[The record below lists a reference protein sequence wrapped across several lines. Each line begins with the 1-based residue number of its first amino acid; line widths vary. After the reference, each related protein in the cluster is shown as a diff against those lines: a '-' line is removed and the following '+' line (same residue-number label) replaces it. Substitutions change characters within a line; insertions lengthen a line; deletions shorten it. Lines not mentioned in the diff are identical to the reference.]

1 MRALTFRERVLL
13 LKELVLGARLLRRSP
28 FISRDEM
35 QRWQFER
42 IRALVRHAYESVA
55 LYRERYGA
63 VGFEPGD
70 LKSWPDFERL
80 PVLSKEEVIESFP
93 ERIVSD
99 RFELDR
105 LIVSRSS
112 GSSGKVLDV
121 AYDGRTMIAYV
132 LASLRIYQMGFRYRP
147 WHRHVYV
154 YTSPY
159 PLSSVF
165 GMYPLTFVSTLTPIG
180 EILGVLVDTRP
191 QLLICYPSH
200 LRQIV
205 DLAGEAELAQIR
217 PLLISVSS
225 EMSSQGE
232 RDYLEEVFR
241 CPVLDNYSSEELAR
255 IASQC
260 SEKVYHVFEDLNYI
274 ETVDSNARPTQGLG
288 AVVGTNLHNF
298 AAPLIR
304 YQQNDLAELSEPGC
318 ACGWNFRC
326 LRSLQGRR
334 NDSFTMPSG
343 RILTSGFLLDA
354 TYEFLLSRRTA
365 IRDFCLVQESRT
377 SILLEIV
384 PGRGWSE
391 EVGRGISR
399 RFHEFVDDGVA
410 FRVEVVGECEKTRTG
425 KRNPIINRM
434 ARGEMAGMARALA
447 ER

>member
-13 LKELVLGARLLRRSP
+13 LKEFVLGARLLRRSP
-28 FISRDEM
+28 FLSRDEM
-35 QRWQFER
+35 RRWQLER
-42 IRALVRHAYESVA
+42 IRTLVGHAYESVP
-55 LYRERYGA
+55 LYRELYGA

-70 LKSWPDFERL
+70 LKSWSDFEQL
-80 PVLSKEEVIESFP
+80 PLVSKEEMIESFP

-99 RFELDR
+99 RFEFDR

-147 WHRHVYV
+147 WHRHVYI

-165 GMYPLTFVSTLTPIG
+165 GMYPLRFVSTLTPID
-180 EILGVLVDTRP
+180 EVLRVLVATRP

-205 DLAGEAELAQIR
+205 DLAAGPELAQIR

-232 RDYLEEVFR
+232 RDYLEAAFR
-241 CPVLDNYSSEELAR
+241 CPVLDNYSSEEMAR

-260 SEKVYHVFEDLNYI
+260 SEKVYHVFEDMNYI
-274 ETVDSNARPTQGLG
+274 ETLDSNARSTTGLG

-304 YQQNDLAELSEPGC
+304 YQQNDLAQLTEPGC

-334 NDSFTMPSG
+334 NDSFRMPSG

-354 TYEFLLSRRTA
+354 TYEFLLGNRTA
-365 IRDFCLVQESRT
+365 IRDFCLVQESER

-391 EVGRGISR
+391 EVGRGISG
-399 RFHEFVDDGVA
+399 RFFEFVDGGVA
-410 FRVEVVGECEKTRTG
+410 FRVELVAECEKTRTG

-434 ARGEMAGMARALA
+434 ARDDTARVSDGLG
-447 ER
+447 

>member
-28 FISRDEM
+28 FLSRDEM

-42 IRALVRHAYESVA
+42 IRALVRHAYDSVP

-70 LKSWPDFERL
+70 LKSWSDFERL
-80 PVLSKEEVIESFP
+80 PLLSKEEVIESFP

-99 RFELDR
+99 RFEFER

-147 WHRHVYV
+147 WHRHVYI

-165 GMYPLTFVSTLTPIG
+165 GMYPLTFASTLTPIE
-180 EILGVLVDTRP
+180 EILRVLVAIRP

-205 DLAGEAELAQIR
+205 DLAAEAELARIR

-232 RDYLEEVFR
+232 RDYLEAVFR

-260 SEKVYHVFEDLNYI
+260 AEKVYHVFEDMNYI

-304 YQQNDLAELSEPGC
+304 YQQNDLAQLTEPGC
-318 ACGWNFRC
+318 ACGWNFRR
-326 LRSLQGRR
+326 LRSLQGRS

-354 TYEFLLSRRTA
+354 TYEFLLSQRTA
-365 IRDFCLVQESRT
+365 IRDFCLVQESQT

-391 EVGRGISR
+391 EVGCGISS

-410 FRVEVVGECEKTRTG
+410 FRVEVVAECEKTRTG

-434 ARGEMAGMARALA
+434 ARDEMAGNG
-447 ER
+447 EGP

>member
-1 MRALTFRERVLL
+1 MRALTFREKAHL

-28 FISRDEM
+28 FLSRDEM

-42 IRALVRHAYESVA
+42 IRALVRHAYDSVA
-55 LYRERYGA
+55 FYRELYGA

-70 LKSWPDFERL
+70 LKSWSDFEEL
-80 PVLSKEEVIESFP
+80 PLVSKEEVIESFP

-99 RFELDR
+99 RFEFDR

-159 PLSSVF
+159 PLKSLF
-165 GMYPLTFVSTLTPIG
+165 GLYPLTFVSTLTPIG
-180 EILGVLVDTRP
+180 EILRVLASIRP

-205 DLAGEAELAQIR
+205 DLAAEADLARIR

-225 EMSSQGE
+225 EMSSQAE
-232 RDYLEEVFR
+232 RDQLEAAFR
-241 CPVLDNYSSEELAR
+241 CPVLDNYSSEEMAR

-260 SEKVYHVFEDLNYI
+260 SEKVYHVFEDMNYI
-274 ETVDSNARPTQGLG
+274 ETVDAGARPTQDVG

-304 YQQNDLAELSEPGC
+304 YKQNDLAQLREAGC
-318 ACGWNFRC
+318 ACGWSFRR
-326 LRSLQGRR
+326 LSSLQGRS

-343 RILTSGFLLDA
+343 RTLTSGFLLDA
-354 TYEFLLSRRTA
+354 TYEFLLSQRTA
-365 IRDFCLVQESRT
+365 IRDFCLVQESQT

-384 PGRGWSE
+384 PGRSWSD
-391 EVGRGISR
+391 EVGAGISR

-434 ARGEMAGMARALA
+434 ARETMAEIARPPG
-447 ER
+447 

>member
-1 MRALTFRERVLL
+1 VLL
-13 LKELVLGARLLRRSP
+13 LRELVLGARLLRRSP
-28 FISRDEM
+28 LLSRDEM

-42 IRALVRHAYESVA
+42 IRALVRHAYDSVS
-55 LYRERYGA
+55 LYRGLYGS

-70 LKSWPDFERL
+70 LKSWKDFEQL
-80 PVLSKEEVIESFP
+80 PLVSKEEVIESFP

-99 RFELDR
+99 RFEFDR

-132 LASLRIYQMGFRYRP
+132 LASLRVYQMGFRYRP
-147 WHRHVYV
+147 WHRHVYI

-159 PLSSVF
+159 PLSSLF
-165 GMYPLTFVSTLTPIG
+165 GMYPLTFVSTLAPID
-180 EILGVLVDTRP
+180 EILRVLIATRP

-205 DLAGEAELAQIR
+205 DLAAEAELGQIR

-232 RDYLEEVFR
+232 RDYLEAAFD
-241 CPVLDNYSSEELAR
+241 CPVLDNYSSEEMAR

-260 SEKVYHVFEDLNYI
+260 SEKVYHVFEDMNYI
-274 ETVDSNARPTQGLG
+274 ETVDSNARPTTGLG

-304 YQQNDLAELSEPGC
+304 YQQNDLAQLTEPGC
-318 ACGWNFRC
+318 ACGWNFRR

-354 TYEFLLSRRTA
+354 TYEFLLSQRTA
-365 IRDFCLVQESRT
+365 IRDFCLVQESGT

-384 PGRGWSE
+384 PGKGWNQ
-391 EVGRGISR
+391 EVGGGISS
-399 RFHEFVDDGVA
+399 RFHEFVDDDVA
-410 FRVEVVGECEKTRTG
+410 FRVEVVAECEKTRTG

-434 ARGEMAGMARALA
+434 GRDEGARAA
-447 ER
+447 NGIG